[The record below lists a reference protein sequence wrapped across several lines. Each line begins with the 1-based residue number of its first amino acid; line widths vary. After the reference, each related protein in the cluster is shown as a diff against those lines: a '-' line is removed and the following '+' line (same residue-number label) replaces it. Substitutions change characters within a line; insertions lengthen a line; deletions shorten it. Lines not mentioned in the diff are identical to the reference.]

1 MINKDKHQPV
11 MPTPVPAGASKKQER
26 VIQSLESEQQIKTNE
41 NRAKPTPE
49 QSASPQGTESKK
61 PDAMDLDNDGPSM
74 AQLEGEIDT
83 EDTLE
88 EPMPGQSS
96 DKGGYNKVEEH
107 PSWR

>member
-1 MINKDKHQPV
+1 
-11 MPTPVPAGASKKQER
+11 
-26 VIQSLESEQQIKTNE
+26 
-41 NRAKPTPE
+41 
-49 QSASPQGTESKK
+49 
-61 PDAMDLDNDGPSM
+61 MDLDNDGPSM